1 MDGKELMKNN
11 ILVLS
16 IGGKVPLVK
25 AVKSAA
31 IRFDLNVI
39 GTDMSDKAIASYFVD
54 SFELLPKIDNLD
66 CQYLISFCKQKNIG
80 YIIPTRDADVIYL
93 AKYKKSLNEEG
104 INVFCCEE
112 RQALLCMDKLLICQS
127 YKNFNFIN
135 TSENIDDI
143 DSQRY
148 VVKERFGAGSNNIIL
163 NVEYNYAIKCSK
175 NISHPIFQPFVEG
188 QEYSV
193 DAYVNK
199 NGKAIAVICRS
210 RDLVVNGESKITTY
224 KKVPVL
230 EEKIKNILETIN
242 IYGHSVTQVIEN
254 NGDYFIVEINP
265 RFGGA
270 STLSIAMGMDS
281 FYWFLCESNNKKISF
296 QLNEKKLK
304 QVRYMQDMYV
314 EC

>member
-1 MDGKELMKNN
+1 MKNN

-31 IRFDLNVI
+31 IRFELNVI

-80 YIIPTRDADVIYL
+80 YIIPTRDADVVYL

-112 RQALLCMDKLLICQS
+112 RQALLCMDKLSICQS
-127 YKNFNFIN
+127 YKYFNFIN

-254 NGDYFIVEINP
+254 NGEYFIVEINP

-270 STLSIAMGMDS
+270 STLSLAMGMDS
-281 FYWFLCESNNKKISF
+281 FYWFLCESINKNISF
-296 QLNEKKLK
+296 KLNEKKLR
-304 QVRYMQDMYV
+304 QVRYMEDLYV